1 MNTLFNA
8 IKEAH
13 QALRPQVRV
22 TPLEYSPLLSQHSG
36 CEIYLKCEHL
46 QHTGSFKFRGASN
59 KLRLLT
65 DEQCQRGVITAST
78 GNHGQA
84 MALAG
89 KLAGVKATIYA
100 PEQAAAIKLEAIR
113 ALGGEVELIP
123 GDALNAELAADSAA
137 QQQGKIYISP
147 YNDRQIIAGQG
158 TCGMEMVEQQH
169 IRAIGIVGTGMQAR
183 LHLMYLKS
191 VISCRQLWV
200 WGRSETALEEYRQYA
215 EEEGFEVNTT
225 LDAAELGRHCQFIV
239 TTTPGREA
247 ILHAV
252 DIQPG
257 THITAVGADGAGKH
271 ELTPELVAKAD
282 KILVDS
288 WAQCTEF
295 GEISSAF
302 QQRLL
307 AHHTLTEMGTVLAQ
321 GVPFRDNDQQITLAD
336 LTGLGI
342 QDVQIVKG
350 ILMG

>member
-1 MNTLFNA
+1 MNTLFDA

-65 DEQCQRGVITAST
+65 DEQRQQGVITAST

-100 PEQAAAIKLEAIR
+100 PEQTAAIKLEAIR

-158 TCGMEMVEQQH
+158 TCGMEMVEQQPD
-169 IRAIGIVGTGMQAR
+169 
-183 LHLMYLKS
+183 
-191 VISCRQLWV
+191 
-200 WGRSETALEEYRQYA
+200 
-215 EEEGFEVNTT
+215 
-225 LDAAELGRHCQFIV
+225 LDAVFV
-239 TTTPGREA
+239 
-247 ILHAV
+247 
-252 DIQPG
+252 
-257 THITAVGADGAGKH
+257 AVGGGG
-271 ELTPELVAKAD
+271 L
-282 KILVDS
+282 
-288 WAQCTEF
+288 
-295 GEISSAF
+295 ISGIA
-302 QQRLL
+302 
-307 AHHTLTEMGTVLAQ
+307 TVLKKLSDKTQIIGCWPANATSMYTSLENGKIQ
-321 GVPFRDNDQQITLAD
+321 EVAEQETLSDGTAGGVEPGAITFALCQQLIDQKVLVSEQEIKDAMRLIAHTDRWMIEGAAGVALAAA
-336 LTGLGI
+336 LKLAPQWGG
-342 QDVQIVKG
+342 
-350 ILMG
+350 

>member
-1 MNTLFNA
+1 MNTLFDA

-65 DEQCQRGVITAST
+65 DEQRQRGVITAST

-158 TCGMEMVEQQH
+158 TCGMEMVEQQPD
-169 IRAIGIVGTGMQAR
+169 
-183 LHLMYLKS
+183 
-191 VISCRQLWV
+191 
-200 WGRSETALEEYRQYA
+200 
-215 EEEGFEVNTT
+215 
-225 LDAAELGRHCQFIV
+225 LDAVFV
-239 TTTPGREA
+239 
-247 ILHAV
+247 
-252 DIQPG
+252 
-257 THITAVGADGAGKH
+257 AVGGGG
-271 ELTPELVAKAD
+271 L
-282 KILVDS
+282 
-288 WAQCTEF
+288 
-295 GEISSAF
+295 ISGIA
-302 QQRLL
+302 
-307 AHHTLTEMGTVLAQ
+307 TVLKKLSDKTQIIGCWPANATSMYTSLENGKIQEVAEQETLSDGTAGGVEPGAITFALCQQLIDQKVLVNEQEIKDAMRLIAHTDRWMIEGAAGVALAAALKQAPLWQ
-321 GVPFRDNDQQITLAD
+321 GKKVAVVLCGKNIVLKKY
-336 LTGLGI
+336 LGA
-342 QDVQIVKG
+342 VSE
-350 ILMG
+350 

>member
-1 MNTLFNA
+1 MNTLFDA

-13 QALRPQVRV
+13 QTLRPQVRV

-65 DEQCQRGVITAST
+65 DEQRQRGVITAST

-113 ALGGEVELIP
+113 ALGGDVVLIP

-158 TCGMEMVEQQH
+158 TCGMEMVEQQPD
-169 IRAIGIVGTGMQAR
+169 
-183 LHLMYLKS
+183 
-191 VISCRQLWV
+191 
-200 WGRSETALEEYRQYA
+200 
-215 EEEGFEVNTT
+215 
-225 LDAAELGRHCQFIV
+225 LDAVFV
-239 TTTPGREA
+239 
-247 ILHAV
+247 
-252 DIQPG
+252 
-257 THITAVGADGAGKH
+257 AVGGGG
-271 ELTPELVAKAD
+271 L
-282 KILVDS
+282 
-288 WAQCTEF
+288 
-295 GEISSAF
+295 ISGIA
-302 QQRLL
+302 
-307 AHHTLTEMGTVLAQ
+307 TVLKKLSDKTQIIGCWPANATSMYTSLENGQIQEVAEQETLSDGTAGGVEPGAITFALCQQLIDQKVLVSEQEIKDAMRLIARTDRWMIEGAAGVALAAALKLAPRWQ
-321 GVPFRDNDQQITLAD
+321 GKKVAVVLCGKNIVLEKY
-336 LTGLGI
+336 LGA
-342 QDVQIVKG
+342 VSA
-350 ILMG
+350 

>member
-1 MNTLFNA
+1 MNTLFDA
-8 IKEAH
+8 IQEAH

-65 DEQCQRGVITAST
+65 NEQRHRGVITAST

-100 PEQAAAIKLEAIR
+100 PEQAAAIKLEVIR

-158 TCGMEMVEQQH
+158 TCGMEMIEQQPD
-169 IRAIGIVGTGMQAR
+169 
-183 LHLMYLKS
+183 
-191 VISCRQLWV
+191 
-200 WGRSETALEEYRQYA
+200 
-215 EEEGFEVNTT
+215 
-225 LDAAELGRHCQFIV
+225 LDAVFV
-239 TTTPGREA
+239 
-247 ILHAV
+247 
-252 DIQPG
+252 
-257 THITAVGADGAGKH
+257 AVGGGG
-271 ELTPELVAKAD
+271 L
-282 KILVDS
+282 
-288 WAQCTEF
+288 
-295 GEISSAF
+295 ISGIA
-302 QQRLL
+302 
-307 AHHTLTEMGTVLAQ
+307 TVLKKLSDKTQIIGCWPANATSMYTSLENGQIQEVAEQETLSDGTAGGVEPGAITFALCQQLIDQKVLVSEQEIKDAMRLIARTDRWMIEGAAGVALAAALKQAPLWQ
-321 GVPFRDNDQQITLAD
+321 GKKVAVVLCGKN
-336 LTGLGI
+336 
-342 QDVQIVKG
+342 IVLEKY
-350 ILMG
+350 LEAVSE

>member
-1 MNTLFNA
+1 MNTLFDA

-65 DEQCQRGVITAST
+65 DEQRQRGVITAST

-100 PEQAAAIKLEAIR
+100 PEQAATIKLEAIR

-158 TCGMEMVEQQH
+158 TCGMEMVEQQPD
-169 IRAIGIVGTGMQAR
+169 
-183 LHLMYLKS
+183 
-191 VISCRQLWV
+191 
-200 WGRSETALEEYRQYA
+200 
-215 EEEGFEVNTT
+215 
-225 LDAAELGRHCQFIV
+225 LDAVFV
-239 TTTPGREA
+239 
-247 ILHAV
+247 
-252 DIQPG
+252 
-257 THITAVGADGAGKH
+257 AVGGGG
-271 ELTPELVAKAD
+271 L
-282 KILVDS
+282 
-288 WAQCTEF
+288 
-295 GEISSAF
+295 ISGIA
-302 QQRLL
+302 
-307 AHHTLTEMGTVLAQ
+307 TVLKKLSDKTQIIGCWPANATSMYTSLENGKIQEVAEQETLSDGTAGGVEPGAITFALCQQLIDQKVLVSEQEIKDAMRLIAHTDRWMIEGAAGVALAAALKQAPLWQ
-321 GVPFRDNDQQITLAD
+321 GKKVAVVLCGKNIVLKKY
-336 LTGLGI
+336 LGA
-342 QDVQIVKG
+342 VCE
-350 ILMG
+350 

>member
-1 MNTLFNA
+1 MNTLFDA

-65 DEQCQRGVITAST
+65 DEQRQRGVITAST

-158 TCGMEMVEQQH
+158 TCGMEMVEQQPD
-169 IRAIGIVGTGMQAR
+169 
-183 LHLMYLKS
+183 
-191 VISCRQLWV
+191 
-200 WGRSETALEEYRQYA
+200 
-215 EEEGFEVNTT
+215 
-225 LDAAELGRHCQFIV
+225 LDAVFVAVGGGGLISGIATVLKKLSDKTQIIGCWPANATSMYTSLENGKIQEVAEQETLSDGTAGGVELGAITFALCQQLIDQKVLVSEQEIKDAMRLIAHTDRWMIEGAAGVALAAALKQAPLWQGKKVAVVLCGKNIV
-239 TTTPGREA
+239 LKKYLG
-247 ILHAV
+247 AV
-252 DIQPG
+252 S
-257 THITAVGADGAGKH
+257 
-271 ELTPELVAKAD
+271 E
-282 KILVDS
+282 
-288 WAQCTEF
+288 
-295 GEISSAF
+295 
-302 QQRLL
+302 
-307 AHHTLTEMGTVLAQ
+307 
-321 GVPFRDNDQQITLAD
+321 
-336 LTGLGI
+336 
-342 QDVQIVKG
+342 
-350 ILMG
+350 

>member
-1 MNTLFNA
+1 MNTLFDA

-65 DEQCQRGVITAST
+65 DEQRQRGVITAST

-158 TCGMEMVEQQH
+158 TCGMEMVEQQPD
-169 IRAIGIVGTGMQAR
+169 
-183 LHLMYLKS
+183 
-191 VISCRQLWV
+191 
-200 WGRSETALEEYRQYA
+200 
-215 EEEGFEVNTT
+215 
-225 LDAAELGRHCQFIV
+225 LDAVFV
-239 TTTPGREA
+239 
-247 ILHAV
+247 
-252 DIQPG
+252 
-257 THITAVGADGAGKH
+257 AVGGGG
-271 ELTPELVAKAD
+271 L
-282 KILVDS
+282 
-288 WAQCTEF
+288 
-295 GEISSAF
+295 ISGIA
-302 QQRLL
+302 
-307 AHHTLTEMGTVLAQ
+307 TVLKKLSDKTQIIGCWPANATSMYTSLENGKIQEVAEQETLSDGTAGGVEPGAITFALCQQLIDQKVLVSEQEIKDAMRLIAHTDRWMIEGAAGVALAAALKQAPLWQ
-321 GVPFRDNDQQITLAD
+321 GKKVAVVLCGKNIVLKKY
-336 LTGLGI
+336 LGA
-342 QDVQIVKG
+342 VSE
-350 ILMG
+350 

>member
-1 MNTLFNA
+1 MNTLFDA

-13 QALRPQVRV
+13 QALRPQVRE

-65 DEQCQRGVITAST
+65 NEQRQRGVITAST

-123 GDALNAELAADSAA
+123 GDALNAELAANSAA

-158 TCGMEMVEQQH
+158 TCGMEMVEQQPD
-169 IRAIGIVGTGMQAR
+169 
-183 LHLMYLKS
+183 
-191 VISCRQLWV
+191 
-200 WGRSETALEEYRQYA
+200 
-215 EEEGFEVNTT
+215 
-225 LDAAELGRHCQFIV
+225 LDAVFV
-239 TTTPGREA
+239 
-247 ILHAV
+247 
-252 DIQPG
+252 
-257 THITAVGADGAGKH
+257 AVGGGG
-271 ELTPELVAKAD
+271 L
-282 KILVDS
+282 
-288 WAQCTEF
+288 
-295 GEISSAF
+295 ISGIA
-302 QQRLL
+302 
-307 AHHTLTEMGTVLAQ
+307 TVLKKLSDKTQIIGCWPANATSMYTSLENGKIQEVAEQETLSDGTAGGVEPGAITFALCQQLIDQKVLVSEQEIKDAMRLIAHTDRWMIEGAAGVALAAALKQAPVWQ
-321 GVPFRDNDQQITLAD
+321 GKKVAVVLCGKNIVLKKY
-336 LTGLGI
+336 LGA
-342 QDVQIVKG
+342 VSE
-350 ILMG
+350 

>member
-1 MNTLFNA
+1 MNTLFDA

-13 QALRPQVRV
+13 QTLRPQVRV

-65 DEQCQRGVITAST
+65 DEQRQRGVITAST

-158 TCGMEMVEQQH
+158 TCGMEMVEQQPD
-169 IRAIGIVGTGMQAR
+169 
-183 LHLMYLKS
+183 
-191 VISCRQLWV
+191 
-200 WGRSETALEEYRQYA
+200 
-215 EEEGFEVNTT
+215 
-225 LDAAELGRHCQFIV
+225 LDAVFV
-239 TTTPGREA
+239 
-247 ILHAV
+247 
-252 DIQPG
+252 
-257 THITAVGADGAGKH
+257 AVGGGG
-271 ELTPELVAKAD
+271 L
-282 KILVDS
+282 
-288 WAQCTEF
+288 
-295 GEISSAF
+295 ISGIA
-302 QQRLL
+302 
-307 AHHTLTEMGTVLAQ
+307 TVLKKLSDKTQIIGCWPANATSMYTSLENGQIQEVAEQETLSDGTAGGVEPGAITFALCQQLIDQKVLVSEQEIKDAMRLIARTDRWMIEGAAGVALAAALKLAPRWQ
-321 GVPFRDNDQQITLAD
+321 GKKVAVVLCGKNIVLEKY
-336 LTGLGI
+336 LGA
-342 QDVQIVKG
+342 VSA
-350 ILMG
+350 

>member
-1 MNTLFNA
+1 MNTLFDA

-13 QALRPQVRV
+13 QALRPQVRE

-65 DEQCQRGVITAST
+65 NEQRQRGVITAST

-123 GDALNAELAADSAA
+123 GDALNAELAANSAA

-158 TCGMEMVEQQH
+158 TCGMEMVEQQPD
-169 IRAIGIVGTGMQAR
+169 
-183 LHLMYLKS
+183 
-191 VISCRQLWV
+191 
-200 WGRSETALEEYRQYA
+200 
-215 EEEGFEVNTT
+215 
-225 LDAAELGRHCQFIV
+225 LDAVFV
-239 TTTPGREA
+239 
-247 ILHAV
+247 
-252 DIQPG
+252 
-257 THITAVGADGAGKH
+257 AVGGGG
-271 ELTPELVAKAD
+271 L
-282 KILVDS
+282 
-288 WAQCTEF
+288 
-295 GEISSAF
+295 ISGIA
-302 QQRLL
+302 
-307 AHHTLTEMGTVLAQ
+307 TVLKKLSDKTQIIGCWPANATSMYTSLENGKIQEVAEQETLSDGTAGGVEPGAITFALCQQLIDQKVLVSEQEIKDAMRLIAHTDRWMIEGAAGVALAAALKQAPLWQ
-321 GVPFRDNDQQITLAD
+321 GKKVAVVLCGKNIVLKKY
-336 LTGLGI
+336 LGA
-342 QDVQIVKG
+342 VSE
-350 ILMG
+350 

>member
-1 MNTLFNA
+1 MNTLFDA

-13 QALRPQVRV
+13 QTLRPQVRV

-65 DEQCQRGVITAST
+65 DEQRQRGVITAST

-158 TCGMEMVEQQH
+158 TCGMEMVEQQPD
-169 IRAIGIVGTGMQAR
+169 
-183 LHLMYLKS
+183 
-191 VISCRQLWV
+191 
-200 WGRSETALEEYRQYA
+200 
-215 EEEGFEVNTT
+215 
-225 LDAAELGRHCQFIV
+225 LDAVFV
-239 TTTPGREA
+239 
-247 ILHAV
+247 
-252 DIQPG
+252 
-257 THITAVGADGAGKH
+257 AVGGGG
-271 ELTPELVAKAD
+271 L
-282 KILVDS
+282 
-288 WAQCTEF
+288 
-295 GEISSAF
+295 ISGIA
-302 QQRLL
+302 
-307 AHHTLTEMGTVLAQ
+307 TVLKKLSDKTQIIGCWQANATSMYTSLENGQIQEVAEQETLSDGTAGGVEPGAITFALCQQLIDQKVLVSEQEIKDAMRLIARTDRWMIEGAAGVALAAALKLAPRWQ
-321 GVPFRDNDQQITLAD
+321 GKKVAVVLCGKNIVLEKY
-336 LTGLGI
+336 LGA
-342 QDVQIVKG
+342 VSA
-350 ILMG
+350 

>member
-1 MNTLFNA
+1 MNTLFDA

-22 TPLEYSPLLSQHSG
+22 TPLEYSPFLSQHSG

-65 DEQCQRGVITAST
+65 DEQRQRGVITAST

-158 TCGMEMVEQQH
+158 TCGMEMVEQQPD
-169 IRAIGIVGTGMQAR
+169 
-183 LHLMYLKS
+183 
-191 VISCRQLWV
+191 
-200 WGRSETALEEYRQYA
+200 
-215 EEEGFEVNTT
+215 
-225 LDAAELGRHCQFIV
+225 LDAVFV
-239 TTTPGREA
+239 
-247 ILHAV
+247 
-252 DIQPG
+252 
-257 THITAVGADGAGKH
+257 AVGGGG
-271 ELTPELVAKAD
+271 L
-282 KILVDS
+282 
-288 WAQCTEF
+288 
-295 GEISSAF
+295 ISGIA
-302 QQRLL
+302 
-307 AHHTLTEMGTVLAQ
+307 TVLKKLSDKTQIIGCWPANATSMYTSLENGKIQEVAEQETLSDGTAGGVEPGAITFALCQQLIDQKVLVSEQEIKDAMRLIAHTDRWMIEGAAGVALAAALKQAPLWQ
-321 GVPFRDNDQQITLAD
+321 GKKVAVVLCGKNIVLKKY
-336 LTGLGI
+336 LGA
-342 QDVQIVKG
+342 VSE
-350 ILMG
+350 

>member
-1 MNTLFNA
+1 MNTLFDA

-65 DEQCQRGVITAST
+65 NEQRQRGVITAST

-123 GDALNAELAADSAA
+123 GDALNAELAANSAA

-158 TCGMEMVEQQH
+158 TCGMEMVEQQPD
-169 IRAIGIVGTGMQAR
+169 
-183 LHLMYLKS
+183 
-191 VISCRQLWV
+191 
-200 WGRSETALEEYRQYA
+200 
-215 EEEGFEVNTT
+215 
-225 LDAAELGRHCQFIV
+225 LDAVFV
-239 TTTPGREA
+239 
-247 ILHAV
+247 
-252 DIQPG
+252 
-257 THITAVGADGAGKH
+257 AVGGGG
-271 ELTPELVAKAD
+271 L
-282 KILVDS
+282 
-288 WAQCTEF
+288 
-295 GEISSAF
+295 ISGIA
-302 QQRLL
+302 
-307 AHHTLTEMGTVLAQ
+307 TVLKKLSDKTQIIGCWPANATSMYTSLENGKIQEVAEQETLSDGTAGGVEPGAITFALCQQLIDQKVLVSEQEIKDAMRLIAHTDRWMIEGAAGVALAAALKQAPVWQ
-321 GVPFRDNDQQITLAD
+321 GKKVAVVLCGKNIVLKKY
-336 LTGLGI
+336 LGA
-342 QDVQIVKG
+342 VSE
-350 ILMG
+350 

>member
-1 MNTLFNA
+1 MNTLFDA

-22 TPLEYSPLLSQHSG
+22 TLLEYSPLLSQHSG

-65 DEQCQRGVITAST
+65 DEQRQRGVITAST

-158 TCGMEMVEQQH
+158 TCGMEMVEQQP
-169 IRAIGIVGTGMQAR
+169 
-183 LHLMYLKS
+183 
-191 VISCRQLWV
+191 
-200 WGRSETALEEYRQYA
+200 
-215 EEEGFEVNTT
+215 N
-225 LDAAELGRHCQFIV
+225 LDAVFV
-239 TTTPGREA
+239 
-247 ILHAV
+247 
-252 DIQPG
+252 
-257 THITAVGADGAGKH
+257 AVGGGG
-271 ELTPELVAKAD
+271 L
-282 KILVDS
+282 
-288 WAQCTEF
+288 
-295 GEISSAF
+295 ISGIA
-302 QQRLL
+302 
-307 AHHTLTEMGTVLAQ
+307 TVLKKLSDKTQIIGCWPANATSMYTSLENGKIQEVAEQETLSDGTAGGVEPGAITFALCQQLIDQKVLVSEQEIKDAMRLIAHTDRWMIEGAAGVALAAALKQAPLWQ
-321 GVPFRDNDQQITLAD
+321 GKKVAVVLCGKNIVLKKY
-336 LTGLGI
+336 LGA
-342 QDVQIVKG
+342 VCE
-350 ILMG
+350 

>member
-1 MNTLFNA
+1 MNTLFDA

-65 DEQCQRGVITAST
+65 DEQRQQGVITAST

-158 TCGMEMVEQQH
+158 TCGMEMVEQQPD
-169 IRAIGIVGTGMQAR
+169 
-183 LHLMYLKS
+183 
-191 VISCRQLWV
+191 
-200 WGRSETALEEYRQYA
+200 
-215 EEEGFEVNTT
+215 
-225 LDAAELGRHCQFIV
+225 LDAVFV
-239 TTTPGREA
+239 
-247 ILHAV
+247 
-252 DIQPG
+252 
-257 THITAVGADGAGKH
+257 AVGGGG
-271 ELTPELVAKAD
+271 L
-282 KILVDS
+282 
-288 WAQCTEF
+288 
-295 GEISSAF
+295 ISGIA
-302 QQRLL
+302 
-307 AHHTLTEMGTVLAQ
+307 TVLKKLS
-321 GVPFRDNDQQITLAD
+321 DKTQIIGCWPANATSMYTSLEN
-336 LTGLGI
+336 GKI
-342 QDVQIVKG
+342 Q
-350 ILMG
+350 

>member
-1 MNTLFNA
+1 MNTLFDA

-65 DEQCQRGVITAST
+65 NEQRQRGVITAST

-158 TCGMEMVEQQH
+158 TCGMEMVEQQPD
-169 IRAIGIVGTGMQAR
+169 
-183 LHLMYLKS
+183 
-191 VISCRQLWV
+191 
-200 WGRSETALEEYRQYA
+200 
-215 EEEGFEVNTT
+215 
-225 LDAAELGRHCQFIV
+225 LDAVFV
-239 TTTPGREA
+239 
-247 ILHAV
+247 
-252 DIQPG
+252 
-257 THITAVGADGAGKH
+257 AVGGGGLISGIATVLKK
-271 ELTPELVAKAD
+271 LAD
-282 KILVDS
+282 KTQIIGCWPANATSMYTSLENGQIQEVAEQETLSDGTAGGVEPGAITFALCQQLIDQKVLVS
-288 WAQCTEF
+288 EQ
-295 GEISSAF
+295 EIKDAM
-302 QQRLL
+302 RLIARTDRWMIEGAAGVAL
-307 AHHTLTEMGTVLAQ
+307 AAALKQAPLWQGKKVAVVLC
-321 GVPFRDNDQQITLAD
+321 GKN
-336 LTGLGI
+336 
-342 QDVQIVKG
+342 IVLEKY
-350 ILMG
+350 LEAVSE

>member
-158 TCGMEMVEQQH
+158 TCGMEMVEQQPD
-169 IRAIGIVGTGMQAR
+169 
-183 LHLMYLKS
+183 
-191 VISCRQLWV
+191 
-200 WGRSETALEEYRQYA
+200 
-215 EEEGFEVNTT
+215 
-225 LDAAELGRHCQFIV
+225 LDAVFV
-239 TTTPGREA
+239 
-247 ILHAV
+247 
-252 DIQPG
+252 
-257 THITAVGADGAGKH
+257 AVGGGG
-271 ELTPELVAKAD
+271 L
-282 KILVDS
+282 
-288 WAQCTEF
+288 
-295 GEISSAF
+295 ISGIA
-302 QQRLL
+302 
-307 AHHTLTEMGTVLAQ
+307 TVLKKLSDKTQIIGCWPANATSMYTSLENGKIQEVAEQETLSDGTAGGVEPGAITFALCQQLIDQKVLVSEQEIKNAMRLIAHTDRWMIEGAAGVALAAALKQAPLWQ
-321 GVPFRDNDQQITLAD
+321 GKKVAVVLCGKNIVLKKY
-336 LTGLGI
+336 LGA
-342 QDVQIVKG
+342 VSE
-350 ILMG
+350 

>member
-1 MNTLFNA
+1 MNTLFDA

-65 DEQCQRGVITAST
+65 DEQRQRGVITAST

-147 YNDRQIIAGQG
+147 YNDRKIIAGQG
-158 TCGMEMVEQQH
+158 TCGMEMVEQQPD
-169 IRAIGIVGTGMQAR
+169 
-183 LHLMYLKS
+183 
-191 VISCRQLWV
+191 
-200 WGRSETALEEYRQYA
+200 
-215 EEEGFEVNTT
+215 
-225 LDAAELGRHCQFIV
+225 LDAVFV
-239 TTTPGREA
+239 
-247 ILHAV
+247 
-252 DIQPG
+252 
-257 THITAVGADGAGKH
+257 AVGGGG
-271 ELTPELVAKAD
+271 L
-282 KILVDS
+282 
-288 WAQCTEF
+288 
-295 GEISSAF
+295 ISGIA
-302 QQRLL
+302 
-307 AHHTLTEMGTVLAQ
+307 TVLKKLSDKTQIIGCWPANATSMYTSLENGKIQEVAEQETLSDGTAGGVEPGAITFALCQQLIDQKVLVSEQEIKDAMRLIAHTDRWMIEGAAGVALAAALKQAPLWQ
-321 GVPFRDNDQQITLAD
+321 GKKVAVVLCGKNIVLKKY
-336 LTGLGI
+336 LGA
-342 QDVQIVKG
+342 VSE
-350 ILMG
+350 